1 MSTEYHKLVKTYN
14 GKDNFQVFVF
24 RFDRDEES
32 VCLLDMWVLTSQ
44 NGSQSR
50 VHIQVQNLAENIYY
64 NQKDRMSEVE
74 IDKLFDV
81 FSDIHVDSIKNERD
95 LEKVEQIVQ
104 STLEDEYNKL
114 IEAGEMALQV
124 HPINQSFDEL
134 IKLKNN
140 SQK

>member
-50 VHIQVQNLAENIYY
+50 VHIQVQNLAENVYY